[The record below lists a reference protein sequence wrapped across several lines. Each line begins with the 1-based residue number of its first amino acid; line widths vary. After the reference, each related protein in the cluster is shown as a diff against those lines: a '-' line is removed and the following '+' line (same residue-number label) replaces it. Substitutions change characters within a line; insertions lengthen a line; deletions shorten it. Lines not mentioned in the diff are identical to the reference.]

1 MFKNKALVMQF
12 CRFASVGFISLAVDY
27 GFMICLAEFT
37 DMGYLRACAFSYT
50 ISIIVNYVLSMKYVF
65 HGREDVSKV
74 KEASIFLALSLIG
87 LGLNQMA
94 MWLLVDVL
102 HIYYAMA
109 KMLAAGMVTG
119 YNFISK
125 KMFLES

>member
-1 MFKNKALVMQF
+1 MFKNRALVLQF

-27 GFMICLAEFT
+27 GFMVFLTEST
-37 DMGYLRACAFSYT
+37 DMGYFRACAFSYT
-50 ISIIVNYVLSMKYVF
+50 LSIMVNYVLSMKYVF

-74 KEASIFLALSLIG
+74 KEATIFLTLSLIG

-102 HIYYAMA
+102 HVYYAMA

-125 KMFLES
+125 KIFLE